1 MLCGVPVNKHSV
13 MIFLEILKWI
23 LLIVV
28 AIAFAG
34 FCLFMTVMFL
44 VALGTDLEINEEPN
58 PYIKDNPESIN

>member
-1 MLCGVPVNKHSV
+1 